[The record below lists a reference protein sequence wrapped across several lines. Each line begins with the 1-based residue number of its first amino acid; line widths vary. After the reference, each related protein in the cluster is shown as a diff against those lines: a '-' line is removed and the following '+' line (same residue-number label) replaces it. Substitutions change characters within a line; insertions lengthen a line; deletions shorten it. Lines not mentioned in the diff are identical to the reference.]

1 MTEQVRATTDRIK
14 HMGNLSNT
22 SKQVNPAT
30 ASTLFMRPK
39 ETGHSKVFN
48 FNIQCVYCSQAHY
61 SASCEQVKDNTER
74 KNILLRDHRCFRC
87 LKVGHREKDCRIRRN
102 CLNCGLGHHQSIC
115 QRDQQPQTK
124 NNCAVTGC
132 ASCQSSRAEKQ
143 VNLTLESPDNRKEKA
158 GEHDRT
164 GEQMFTVS
172 GTVKS
177 KNEVLLKTA
186 SVLAVGENSA
196 TTVPIRMLLDD
207 GSQKSYITNSLKTEL
222 KLKNVKK
229 QTVCLN
235 TFGNDH
241 YQKHALDV
249 VKLKLK
255 GQFNGYC
262 NEIEVSALCV
272 PEICMPLPASID
284 LEKYNYLQ
292 GYELAD
298 QYTHTTNFTERPINL
313 LIGSDQYY
321 DIVTGDTVKSITQ
334 KGPVAVSS
342 IFGYLICGPTTDSP
356 DDEMHVNSCLIVQCQ
371 HDPFIIEQ
379 HSDKLEN
386 TLKRFWESE
395 ETGVNSRSFID
406 KRIEDENTDEHENF
420 LKDIRFVGNRY
431 QVKLPWI
438 DAESMPSL
446 TGNYDLCKR
455 RLNSL
460 MFRLK
465 KDPKLLEQYD
475 DVFQEQLS
483 LGIIE

>member
-1 MTEQVRATTDRIK
+1 MI
-14 HMGNLSNT
+14 
-22 SKQVNPAT
+22 
-30 ASTLFMRPK
+30 
-39 ETGHSKVFN
+39 
-48 FNIQCVYCSQAHY
+48 
-61 SASCEQVKDNTER
+61 
-74 KNILLRDHRCFRC
+74 
-87 LKVGHREKDCRIRRN
+87 
-102 CLNCGLGHHQSIC
+102 
-115 QRDQQPQTK
+115 
-124 NNCAVTGC
+124 
-132 ASCQSSRAEKQ
+132 
-143 VNLTLESPDNRKEKA
+143 LESPDNGKEKT
-158 GEHDRT
+158 EDHDRT

-177 KNEVLLKTA
+177 KIEVLLKTA

-196 TTVPIRMLLDD
+196 TTVSIRMLLDD
-207 GSQKSYITNSLKTEL
+207 GSQKSYITNSLKTQL
-222 KLKNVKK
+222 KLKPVKK
-229 QTVCLN
+229 QTVYLN
-235 TFGNDH
+235 TFGSDH
-241 YQKHALDV
+241 YQKHVLDV

-255 GQFNGYC
+255 GQFNGYS
-262 NEIEVSALCV
+262 NEIEVSALGV
-272 PEICMPLPASID
+272 PKLCTPLPASID

-356 DDEMHVNSCLIVQCQ
+356 DDEMHVNLCLIVQGQ

-386 TLKRFWESE
+386 TLKRFWKSE

-420 LKDIRFVGNRY
+420 LKDIRFVGNRH

-438 DAESMPSL
+438 DAENMPSL
-446 TGNYDLCKR
+446 TGNYDMCKR

-475 DVFQEQLS
+475 DVFS
-483 LGIIE
+483 GTVIVRYHRASKAIRI